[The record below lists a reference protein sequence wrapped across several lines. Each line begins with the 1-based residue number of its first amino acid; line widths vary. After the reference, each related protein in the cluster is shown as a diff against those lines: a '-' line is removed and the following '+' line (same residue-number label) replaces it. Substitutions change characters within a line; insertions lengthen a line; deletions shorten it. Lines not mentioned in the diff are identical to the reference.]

1 MLGKH
6 AAPGQGQFLSG
17 LILFI
22 LKSVVFGM
30 VLILMFWALFVK
42 VPEWWPSE
50 LATSTSNTQVSADS
64 RIPTTL
70 ANTTTNILPDRSV
83 TVPTT
88 ATDSTASSVTS
99 ILSTP
104 STTTSSTS
112 MTTRTA
118 APTELLAPSEIEV
131 RVMNSTKRNGLAA
144 RVTSELAAL
153 GYDVLLQGDTSNIAT
168 TTVYCIPGLQIEAEV
183 LAAEL
188 PGTAAVQPNSTT
200 DPLADFLV
208 VLGSSYP

>member
-1 MLGKH
+1 
-6 AAPGQGQFLSG
+6 
-17 LILFI
+17 
-22 LKSVVFGM
+22 
-30 VLILMFWALFVK
+30 
-42 VPEWWPSE
+42 
-50 LATSTSNTQVSADS
+50 
-64 RIPTTL
+64 
-70 ANTTTNILPDRSV
+70 
-83 TVPTT
+83 
-88 ATDSTASSVTS
+88 
-99 ILSTP
+99 
-104 STTTSSTS
+104 